1 MSLKQLINKSVYGT
15 IGYITS
21 NKDIDLLEQ
30 YIVYNL
36 PILKE
41 FKKIIVATNYLDYS
55 NTELILKNNKLWIKY
70 FPNCSYINNVINRGH
85 NFGTADLDN
94 IIFDYCKI
102 YNIEWLCKAAN
113 DVIFE
118 ESILDKEIGDADFY
132 YMNGIGYGGMV
143 KYDFD
148 FDKIIEEDFYP
159 QTNFYFINVSKT
171 DYLNNKEYL
180 DETYNKTQTTPDY
193 NGRIWE
199 YFQGWSCEDF
209 LKHCVNRNNLS
220 KEHLISQEN
229 YRILLNVVKNYN
241 IHDCSHKNIM
251 VEGVCH
257 LQFPEQQIIK
267 I

>member
-15 IGYITS
+15 IGYIAS

-30 YIVYNL
+30 YIIYNL
-36 PILKE
+36 PVLKE
-41 FKKIIVATNYLDYS
+41 FKQIIVATNYSEQLQNENQKIWKTHFPECIILDS
-55 NTELILKNNKLWIKY
+55 E
-70 FPNCSYINNVINRGH
+70 INRGH
-85 NFGTADLDN
+85 NFGTVDLDN
-94 IIFDYCKI
+94 IIFDYCKEN
-102 YNIEWLCKAAN
+102 NIEWLCKASN

-118 ESILDKEIGDADFY
+118 ESMLDKEIGNADFY

-143 KYDFD
+143 KYDFN
-148 FDKIIEEDFYP
+148 FDKIIKEDFYP

-171 DYLNNKEYL
+171 DYINDKKYL
-180 DETYNKTQTTPDY
+180 DETYNKIQITPDY

-209 LKHCVNRNNLS
+209 LKQCVNRNNLS

-229 YRILLNVVKNYN
+229 YRILLNVVKDYN

>member
-15 IGYITS
+15 IGYIAS
-21 NKDIDLLEQ
+21 NKDTDLLEQ
-30 YIVYNL
+30 YIIYNL
-36 PILKE
+36 PVLKE
-41 FKKIIVATNYLDYS
+41 FKQIIVATNYSEQLQNENQKIWKTHFPECIILDS
-55 NTELILKNNKLWIKY
+55 E
-70 FPNCSYINNVINRGH
+70 INRGH
-85 NFGTADLDN
+85 NFGTVDLDN
-94 IIFDYCKI
+94 TIFDYCKEN
-102 YNIEWLCKAAN
+102 NIEWLCKASN

-118 ESILDKEIGDADFY
+118 ESMLDKEIGNADFY

-143 KYDFD
+143 KYDFN
-148 FDKIIEEDFYP
+148 FDKIIKEDFYP

-171 DYLNNKEYL
+171 DYINDKKYL
-180 DETYNKTQTTPDY
+180 DETYNKIQAIPDY

-209 LKHCVNRNNLS
+209 LKQCVNRNNLS

-229 YRILLNVVKNYN
+229 YRILLNVVKDYN

>member
-15 IGYITS
+15 IGYIAS

-30 YIVYNL
+30 YIIYNL
-36 PILKE
+36 PVLKE
-41 FKKIIVATNYLDYS
+41 FKQIIVATNYSEQLQNENQKIWKTHFPECIILDS
-55 NTELILKNNKLWIKY
+55 E
-70 FPNCSYINNVINRGH
+70 INRGH
-85 NFGTADLDN
+85 NFGTVDLDN
-94 IIFDYCKI
+94 IIFDYCKEN
-102 YNIEWLCKAAN
+102 NIEWLCKASN

-118 ESILDKEIGDADFY
+118 ESMLDKEIGNADFY

-143 KYDFD
+143 KYNFN
-148 FDKIIEEDFYP
+148 FDKIIKEDFYP

-171 DYLNNKEYL
+171 DYINNKKYL
-180 DETYNKTQTTPDY
+180 DETYNKIQAIPDY

-209 LKHCVNRNNLS
+209 LKQCVNRNNLS

-229 YRILLNVVKNYN
+229 YRILLNVVKDYN